1 MDRFSFEDGAHDRQL
16 LLGAKRYA
24 VLELWYRLLLAAGPG
39 QRPRMAAYV
48 IGNGPQ
54 GGRPQPEGASVEYPL
69 RLAYIDGEPDGPR
82 SYATT
87 IWAVRGRVL

>member
-48 IGNGPQ
+48 TGTGPQ
-54 GGRPQPEGASVEYPL
+54 GG
-69 RLAYIDGEPDGPR
+69 DR
-82 SYATT
+82 SRRAL
-87 IWAVRGRVL
+87 VLNILFAWPT